1 MCCHPNKSSKLS
13 FLSCQSSIFHTNEK
27 HRHGSLTG
35 RPAYRMVDERSGEQR
50 LAASQESSQPGPRR
64 PSSQQHVRTT
74 LLSEFDTSPYQELTS
89 PKHPRPL
96 PQHQR
101 TLRPM
106 DRHQILPLPLRPPPP
121 PKTDQHN
128 DPQIHRPYLLRPRYL
143 RHSNPQRHPHPSNRQ
158 HAPQPPRQHQRYPH
172 LGRNERPR
180 NPLRLSL
187 AARPR
192 IGQSTPG
199 TPALLAADG
208 G

>member
-27 HRHGSLTG
+27 HRHGLLTG

-106 DRHQILPLPLRPPPP
+106 DRLQILALPPRTPHPLKPNHQHKPPS
-121 PKTDQHN
+121 
-128 DPQIHRPYLLRPRYL
+128 IHRPRLLRPRHL
-143 RHSNPQRHPHPSNRQ
+143 RHHNPQRQNHPPKFQ
-158 HAPQPPRQHQRYPH
+158 HAPQPPR
-172 LGRNERPR
+172 
-180 NPLRLSL
+180 
-187 AARPR
+187 
-192 IGQSTPG
+192 
-199 TPALLAADG
+199 
-208 G
+208 